1 MGKIN
6 SEKPPIF
13 PFKPDKVTENVMYI
27 FEEGDLDTDKQINS
41 LIRLIF
47 EYPEREFF
55 LFLKANV
62 ALSEKLK
69 SAGKQNIILLNEVE
83 SFYYKHPKNIKDYVK
98 ISGNNPRFDWEKEL
112 IKNGPEYRRFTLK
125 LTEKAKRDLEI
136 SYSRL
141 KEKQMIENSIGNT
154 IVFIS
159 YDGDELALADF
170 IRNILTRWTENKVE
184 AFVARRDI
192 PPGDNPLKVMMENK
206 LKHAQ
211 SIIPICSIKS
221 KSSSWVWWE
230 SAAVWAKDKKV
241 YPLFTNISANDFGA
255 PLTLVSQGKDYF
267 VKDDFTN
274 TLMAICKELKI
285 ELKDTSFTKEEFTE
299 YEKLQREYSKPET
312 SAKISVDYK
321 KLEMTQDLHK
331 YSFVFEIENRT
342 KRKFDDVIVELY
354 FPEDY
359 IEEKKWDYSH
369 LKSLVP
375 EDKPGYICLVFSFS
389 ALPERAKSTY
399 MSGLLPGKKL
409 KVFGENAITKLHY
422 EMDHDRWDRR
432 FKYEV
437 QWKVYVNGGAPQE
450 GSIPL
455 NSIQYF

>member
-1 MGKIN
+1 MDKIN
-6 SEKPPIF
+6 SEKLPHF
-13 PFKPDKVTENVMYI
+13 PFKPDKVAENVMYI
-27 FEEGDLDTDKQINS
+27 FEQGDLDTEKQING
-41 LIRLIF
+41 LISLIF

-55 LFLKANV
+55 LFLKADV

-69 SAGKQNIILLNEVE
+69 LAKQQNIILFSEVE

-98 ISGNNPRFDWEKEL
+98 ISGNNPQFEWEKEL
-112 IKNGPEYRRFTLK
+112 IKKGPEYRRFTLK
-125 LTEKAKRDLEI
+125 LTEKAKRDLGI
-136 SYSRL
+136 SYAKF
-141 KEKQMIENSIGNT
+141 KEKQMAENSIGKF

-170 IRNILTRWTENKVE
+170 IRDILTKWTGNKVE

-230 SAAVWAKDKKV
+230 SAAVWAKDKRI

-267 VKDDFTN
+267 IKEDFIN

-285 ELKDTSFTKEEFTE
+285 ELKNSNFTGEEFTE

-312 SAKISVDYK
+312 SAKILVDYK

-331 YSFVFEIENRT
+331 YSFIFEIENRT
-342 KRKFDDVIVELY
+342 KKKFDDVIVELY

-359 IEEKKWDYSH
+359 IEEKKWDYPH
-369 LKSLVP
+369 IKSLIP

-389 ALPERAKSTY
+389 GLPERAKSIY

-409 KVFGENAITKLHY
+409 KIFGEKAITRLNY
-422 EMDHDRWDRR
+422 EMDHARWDKR
-432 FKYEV
+432 FRYEV

-455 NSIQYF
+455 NSIQFF